1 MTPNHTDPGAS
12 RRRGTAVHRPLH
24 PRRSDTLRLALVS
37 LATLGLI
44 GSACGGGTKDDSAGP
59 KDTGGNGSSL
69 VNAADCPV
77 KALDDAKSPVEITV
91 WHAWLGKARKN
102 LEDLADKFNKSQN
115 KVVVHVESQGSGY
128 EEMHKKYTDAMATP
142 EALPDFILSQDTNTQ
157 FMIDSGTVIPAAAC
171 VAADP
176 DTKAVYADFNPA
188 VVSAYTVEGIMWPA
202 TFHVSQPVLYINR
215 NHFKAAGLDPD
226 NPPKT
231 LAEVRA
237 AAEAIMA
244 AKANGAPELK
254 TVERPMVLR
263 LDSAWMENWV
273 TGAGEEMV
281 NNDNGR
287 SGLATKAEMMGPKVK
302 ESFEWLK
309 KMADDKLLN
318 PIPFTNQF
326 GQLFAMALQ
335 QSSILIETST
345 AITTVDAAIEGT
357 LTNEDVGAENLGIDL
372 SSVKV
377 DTLDVG
383 VGGNPG
389 FEGEGRGQVG
399 GAAGYLV
406 DRGKPES
413 LAAAWAFTKF
423 LNEAPQQVAFT
434 LEGSYLPIRKAARK
448 DAALEKEFTST
459 RRGKW
464 LAIAADAIDNL
475 DAKHPG
481 PVVGPYN
488 EFRDIYRSAL
498 EKVTTQGAAVD
509 EVLSESNTRFD
520 EALAAYKK
528 DVGG

>member
-1 MTPNHTDPGAS
+1 MTSMNSD
-12 RRRGTAVHRPLH
+12 PLH
-24 PRRSDTLRLALVS
+24 TSSGTKRLSVLHRSRGIRVAIAAV
-37 LATLGLI
+37 ATLGVL
-44 GSACGGGTKDDSAGP
+44 GTACGNDSGGNASGGKETGTK
-59 KDTGGNGSSL
+59 GSSL
-69 VNAADCPV
+69 VNADDCPV
-77 KALDDAKSPVEITV
+77 KALDDATSPVEITV

-102 LEDLADKFNKSQN
+102 LEDLATKFNESQD
-115 KVVVHVESQGSGY
+115 KVIVHVESQGSGY

-142 EALPDFILSQDTNTQ
+142 ESLPDFILSQDTNTQ
-157 FMIDSGTVIPAAAC
+157 FMIDSDTVIPAAAC
-171 VAADP
+171 VEADP
-176 DTKAVYADFNPA
+176 ESKATYADFNPA
-188 VVSAYTVEGIMWPA
+188 VVAAYTVKDVMWPA

-244 AKANGAPELK
+244 AKDKGVAELQG
-254 TVERPMVLR
+254 VSNPMVLR

-273 TGAGEEMV
+273 TGAGANMV

-287 SGLATKAEMMGPKVK
+287 SGLATESEMMDPKVK

-318 PIPFTNQF
+318 AVPFTNQF
-326 GQLFAMALQ
+326 GQLFAMALG

-357 LTNEDVGAENLGIDL
+357 LTNEDVETENLGIDL
-372 SSVKV
+372 STVKV

-383 VGGNPG
+383 VGGGPG
-389 FEGEGRGQVG
+389 FTGEGLGQVG

-413 LAAAWAFTKF
+413 IAAAWAFTKF
-423 LNEAPQQVAFT
+423 LNDVPQQVAFT

-448 DAALEKEFTST
+448 DAAMEKEFTTT

-488 EFRDIYRSAL
+488 EFRDIYRKAL
-498 EKVTTQGAAVD
+498 ESVTTQGSSAD
-509 EVLSESNTRFD
+509 QVLTDSNTKFN

-528 DVGG
+528 DLGG